1 MDKIQKENNLY
12 LVGNEELKLLMESL
26 TIDIL
31 QKRPENIVLTLF
43 YLISIARIHFEVVGK
58 RIWGKSNM

>member
-43 YLISIARIHFEVVGK
+43 
-58 RIWGKSNM
+58 